1 MRNKYTVKFTS
12 KCPNDNEDIHYE
24 ATIITKNMIMVED
37 IISFSQTFTLE
48 PKYQEDITQEFFD
61 QFFGTIKT
69 VGIHQGVKLKCKIKP

>member
-24 ATIITKNMIMVED
+24 ATIITKNMIIVED
-37 IISFSQTFTLE
+37 IISFSQTFLLE

-69 VGIHQGVKLKCKIKP
+69 VGIHQGVKLECKIKP